1 MLRGGGA
8 ESRRERPSAGTGFPS
23 LTHFTVAVLR
33 LLDFEPVI
41 HRVLSRKIGAWSQ
54 GVSFLGEL
62 VSASVR
68 HSWPQPTGAALNSLL
83 ALLLASQVGE
93 SFQPCL
99 EKEACGFREDPP
111 PASTPAPPTN
121 LSKQGDHMCPP
132 PRRAFCQVLLF
143 RGTLSGFW
151 AFSLHLD

>member
-99 EKEACGFREDPP
+99 EKASLWIQRRPSPCQHPSPAHKPEQARGPHVSSSQAGFLSSSSFQRHSFWVLGFLS
-111 PASTPAPPTN
+111 AS
-121 LSKQGDHMCPP
+121 
-132 PRRAFCQVLLF
+132 
-143 RGTLSGFW
+143 
-151 AFSLHLD
+151 